1 VSVSRGWQGLTHPM
15 PYQQALWGLR
25 KNLPEMRHSVI
36 SCAYNGLMETTQTFI
51 NSNTK
56 FKIVHIMEH
65 TSEVITSLGWSHF
78 AAVQRMKGHK
88 TYYANLMIV
97 DGEILHSTVV
107 M

>member
-1 VSVSRGWQGLTHPM
+1 MIR
-15 PYQQALWGLR
+15 
-25 KNLPEMRHSVI
+25 
-36 SCAYNGLMETTQTFI
+36 CAYNGLMETTQTFI

-56 FKIVHIMEH
+56 FKIAHIIEH
-65 TSEVITSLGWSHF
+65 TSEVITSMGWTHY
-78 AAVQRMKGHK
+78 AAVQRMNGRK